1 MCCHTGIVSVYVYLF
16 LILLVK
22 RAKLLAYDWAAG
34 CLATAHGNGEV
45 VTKKLSVSRSSRQ
58 EMYQELKDKSENEY
72 TKKSTQQEERFQKV
86 GE

>member
-1 MCCHTGIVSVYVYLF
+1 MCSHTGIASVYVYFF

-45 VTKKLSVSRSSRQ
+45 VTKKLSVTMASSFEIESTRNVSRIKRQ
-58 EMYQELKDKSENEY
+58 E
-72 TKKSTQQEERFQKV
+72 
-86 GE
+86 